1 MLLLCYIIYSS
12 VYNDY
17 IKFLSNLQLR
27 DVAYILCCRSFV
39 FFNPCFKNA
48 LRQII
53 DLNRSKLNQ
62 QLSIPVFCLHCL
74 YNALASANAN
84 CCPFQVN
91 IDCSKFIIDGLQQR
105 CYMTLLV
112 SLFVTMR
119 NLLFGEFLPKK
130 HYYSLTENNHKFQ
143 ASVTKRCTCLSKN
156 SEIIRQNCLKV
167 PMKKWIFLKKIHYT
181 WTFWQVVFE
190 VSCKIFFT
198 CLQKPVCVI
207 YGRYIHIHITFC
219 KKYLFPFLLFL
230 RWKEKEKISL
240 GFGIIFAAWFD
251 QFIYYHIII

>member
-1 MLLLCYIIYSS
+1 MICYYFVISFTPACITTISSFFQICSCATSHISSAVAPLC
-12 VYNDY
+12 
-17 IKFLSNLQLR
+17 
-27 DVAYILCCRSFV
+27 

-167 PMKKWIFLKKIHYT
+167 PMKK
-181 WTFWQVVFE
+181 
-190 VSCKIFFT
+190 
-198 CLQKPVCVI
+198 
-207 YGRYIHIHITFC
+207 
-219 KKYLFPFLLFL
+219 
-230 RWKEKEKISL
+230 
-240 GFGIIFAAWFD
+240 
-251 QFIYYHIII
+251 